1 MQTCLQI
8 FNRKILSNPFP
19 NHSFAR
25 KLLLV
30 SIPSIIS
37 LGASLA
43 IAAEVDSPP
52 EPASVAPIAP
62 SAPKAT
68 HPAAAKAPLLTP
80 PAMDQEP
87 GENEPVA
94 GEKGAEEVKLVVKS
108 ATSLR
113 LETRLSLGTS
123 LGWAV
128 VKPSKGSF
136 VGLGTSDISVQW
148 RLVPEVTGPLYV
160 TGRYAPFVGVWTF
173 DKRDYDATL
182 HGLYG
187 GAEYRIPAG
196 KATVKIGAELG
207 YLLIYAKAQDK
218 TKVPSSVTKGKVNLS
233 AGGGADWGFA
243 SNKVLVGPFARVHV
257 IGFSI
262 FNVGASARFR
272 ILRRSSCHHI
282 GL

>member
-8 FNRKILSNPFP
+8 FNHKILSKPFP
-19 NHSFAR
+19 RHSFAR

-37 LGASLA
+37 LGASSV
-43 IAAEVDSPP
+43 IAAEVDSQ
-52 EPASVAPIAP
+52 S
-62 SAPKAT
+62 K
-68 HPAAAKAPLLTP
+68 PAAAEVKAPSTPKAAPRADAPKEVLAP
-80 PAMDQEP
+80 PAMDEEP

-160 TGRYAPFVGVWTF
+160 TGRYAPFVGVWTV

-207 YLLIYAKAQDK
+207 YLLIYAKAQDM
-218 TKVPSSVTKGKVNLS
+218 TKVPSSVTNGKVNLS
-233 AGGGADWGFA
+233 VGGGADWGFA

-257 IGFSI
+257 LGFSI
-262 FNVGASARFR
+262 FNVGASARFVF
-272 ILRRSSCHHI
+272 
-282 GL
+282 